1 MLDTS
6 QGPGAP
12 GAPGLPGL
20 RERKKARTRAALRE
34 HALRL
39 FREQGYQATTVEQIA
54 AAAEVSPSTFF
65 RYFPTKEDLVLQDD
79 MDTRMVAAFEQ
90 QPPGLGPIAAVRAAT
105 RQALSS
111 YTGADLEIVRET
123 TRLTMTVPEVR
134 ARAMDEFARTIM
146 VVSEAVAKRAGRSPD
161 DLAVR
166 TVAGAIIGVIMAITL
181 PWEGWSDQ
189 TSFEDTFNRI
199 DEALAL
205 LEAGLPL

>member
-1 MLDTS
+1 MLDAG
-6 QGPGAP
+6 QGPGSS
-12 GAPGLPGL
+12 GL
-20 RERKKARTRAALRE
+20 RERKKARTRASLRE

-65 RYFPTKEDLVLQDD
+65 RYFPTKEDVVLQDD
-79 MDTRMVAAFEQ
+79 MDTRMIAAFEQ
-90 QPPGLGPIAAVRAAT
+90 QPPGVGPIAAVRAAAREMVT
-105 RQALSS
+105 S
-111 YTGADLEIVRET
+111 YTGTDLDVIRET

-134 ARAMDEFARTIM
+134 ARALDEFARTIT
-146 VVSEAVAKRAGRSPD
+146 VLAEAVSKRTGRAPD

-166 TVAGAIIGVIMAITL
+166 TVAGAIIGVIMSITI
-181 PWEGWSDQ
+181 PWENWSDG
-189 TSFEDTFNRI
+189 TSFEDTFARI

>member
-1 MLDTS
+1 MLDAS
-6 QGPGAP
+6 QPPPGAP
-12 GAPGLPGL
+12 RPDGL
-20 RERKKARTRAALRE
+20 RERKKARTRASLRE

-39 FREQGYQATTVEQIA
+39 FRDQGYTATTVEQIA

-79 MDTRMVAAFEQ
+79 MDTRLIEALEQ
-90 QPPGLGPIAAVRAAT
+90 QPPDLGAVAAVRAAT
-105 RQALSS
+105 KQVFAS
-111 YTGADLEIVRET
+111 YTAADVDVLTET

-134 ARAMDEFARTIM
+134 ARAMDEFARSIA
-146 VVSEAVAKRAGRSPD
+146 VVADAVARRAGRPAD

-181 PWEGWSDQ
+181 PWEGWTEQ
-189 TSFEDTFNRI
+189 ASFEDSFARI
-199 DEALAL
+199 DEGLAL

>member
-1 MLDTS
+1 MTDTLDS
-6 QGPGAP
+6 GSS
-12 GAPGLPGL
+12 GL
-20 RERKKARTRAALRE
+20 RERKKARTRASLRE

-65 RYFPTKEDLVLQDD
+65 RYFPTKEDVVLQDD

-90 QPPGLGPIAAVRAAT
+90 QPPGVGPIAAVRGAAREMLT
-105 RQALSS
+105 S
-111 YTGADLEIVRET
+111 YTGTDLDVIRET

-134 ARAMDEFARTIM
+134 ARALDEFARTIT
-146 VVSEAVAKRAGRSPD
+146 VLAEAVSKRTGRAPD

-166 TVAGAIIGVIMAITL
+166 TVAGAIIGVIMSITM
-181 PWEGWSDQ
+181 PWENWSDG
-189 TSFEDTFNRI
+189 TSFEDTFARI